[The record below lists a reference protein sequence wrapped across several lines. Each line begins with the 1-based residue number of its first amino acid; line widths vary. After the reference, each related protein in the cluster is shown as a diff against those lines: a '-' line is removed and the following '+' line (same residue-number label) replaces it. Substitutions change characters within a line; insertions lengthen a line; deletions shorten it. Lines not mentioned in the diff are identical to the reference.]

1 MMQPDDASRPDLWRA
16 AFGQDAFTDH
26 ANARDKLKRSL
37 LDMEERANQLANEI
51 ARDMP
56 EFTQHDS
63 SHTYALWE
71 IANHIAGPKL
81 VLNPAEAFVL
91 GGAILVHDLA
101 MSRAAH
107 QISGQSLRDR
117 REWPD
122 ALAGEIRK
130 EYGRSPHPMELAS
143 HPEPFA
149 TEADKH
155 LLRSLHA
162 EVAEQLP
169 AASWVGQDKNTAYLI
184 NDPDVRQAYGRII
197 GRVAA
202 SHHWNSDEVTRV
214 LSSPVGAPSFAPIDW
229 RVDTLVIACLL
240 RTADAAHLDSK
251 RAPDLLA
258 AVRSLPS
265 LSQDHWLFQT
275 RIQRPYLTN
284 GRLVFTAPD
293 GFAAD
298 EIKAWWLAY
307 ETLSAVDE
315 ELRNTDSVLA
325 DNGRTT
331 FAARG
336 VANVESP
343 KAFSVVAPCRD
354 WEPVQAQIKVDDV
367 AGLVSRLG
375 GSELYGESWV
385 VALRE
390 ITTNACDAVKAREAL
405 ASYRGGRPFAGRVSL
420 WLEAQENRSWLCCGD
435 NGIGMTPSI
444 LGGKLLDFGTTS
456 WLSPDVVRE
465 NPGLLASKF
474 EPSGRFG
481 IGFFSVFMMGSRV
494 QVVSRSVSGG
504 PADTWVLEFS
514 NGVEHRPILRK
525 ATHGEQLDEPGTII
539 KVQLHEDLDS
549 DFSSLNNGDAFSLRL
564 RVTRVSWRMIED
576 VTLTGIMR
584 YLMPAAEVDIWTSDR
599 IGGRSSKCAVAAQEW
614 LHMDG
619 VTLMRRI
626 VGLPDNGPDGADF
639 IGIDG
644 DDPWDGKSEAENIAQ
659 QVGGRLQVVHDE
671 ENRPAGRIAML
682 DAEFLEDEDFSY
694 PTASII
700 TAGPARTSATLSN
713 VSGILIGQPR
723 GAAREFAYPLASYAS
738 MGDWVTSQMEELTA
752 LAEGSD
758 REGWST
764 VVAEMAWRL
773 DKDARHLRCWR
784 TQEGWLDYPNLVRW
798 ISKRSSFLV
807 SDHYSFRVEI
817 GPDSFSADLD
827 EDVLAFDATANI
839 RIAGNVGTGWP
850 RNVKHG
856 ERPAFKFMFC
866 SAMKESWGMD
876 VATVDQF
883 FRRMKTEW
891 VQAGKFQGRP
901 LVVAVQPF
909 VRE

>member
-1 MMQPDDASRPDLWRA
+1 MVQPDDASRPDLWRK
-16 AFGQDAFTDH
+16 AFAQDAFTDH
-26 ANARDKLKRSL
+26 VHARDKLKRAL
-37 LDMEERANQLANEI
+37 LDMEERANQLATEI
-51 ARDMP
+51 ARDLP

-71 IANHIAGPKL
+71 IANHIAGPDL
-81 VLNPAEAFVL
+81 LLNPAEAFVL

-107 QISGQSLRDR
+107 QISGKNLRDR

-130 EYGRSPHPMELAS
+130 KYGRSPHPMELAS
-143 HPEPFA
+143 PSEPLA
-149 TEADKH
+149 SEADKY
-155 LLRSLHA
+155 LLRTLHA

-169 AASWVGQDKNTAYLI
+169 AKSWVAQDKSTTYLI

-197 GRVAA
+197 GKVAA
-202 SHHWNSDEVTRV
+202 SHHWNSDEVTKG
-214 LSSPVGAPSFAPIDW
+214 LSSPVGAPAFAPIDW

-240 RTADAAHLDSK
+240 RTADAAHLDAT

-258 AVRSLPS
+258 AVRTLPS

-325 DNGRTT
+325 DNGRPT
-331 FAARG
+331 FSARG

-343 KAFSVVAPCRD
+343 KAFSIVAPCRE
-354 WEPVQAQIKVDDV
+354 WEPVQAQIKVGDV

-375 GSELYGESWV
+375 GNELYGKSWV

-405 ASYRGGRPFAGRVSL
+405 SSYRGGRPFAGRVSL
-420 WLEAQENRSWLCCGD
+420 WLEVQENRSWLCCSD
-435 NGIGMTPSI
+435 NGIGMTPGI

-456 WLSPDVVRE
+456 WLSADVVRE

-525 ATHGEQLDEPGTII
+525 ATHAEQLDEPGTTI
-539 KVQLHEDLDS
+539 KVQLGEELDDGIS
-549 DFSSLNNGDAFSLRL
+549 TQNGDSFLLRL
-564 RVTRVSWRMIED
+564 IVARMSWRMVED
-576 VTLTGIMR
+576 VTLTSLMR
-584 YLMPAAEVDIWTSDR
+584 YLMPAAEVDIWTSDLV
-599 IGGRSSKCAVAAQEW
+599 GGGDSKCAVTTQEW

-619 VTLMRRI
+619 VKLMRRLLA
-626 VGLPDNGPDGADF
+626 LPDDGFDVDDF
-639 IGIDG
+639 FGIDG
-644 DDPWDGKSEAENIAQ
+644 DDPWDGKSEAENIARR
-659 QVGGRLQVVHDE
+659 VGNRLVIVHDE
-671 ENRPAGRIAML
+671 EGKPAGRIAML
-682 DAEFLEDEDFSY
+682 DAEILEEDFTY
-694 PTASII
+694 PTASVV
-700 TAGPARTSATLSN
+700 TAGPARTNAALTN
-713 VSGILIGQPR
+713 VSGILLGRPH
-723 GAAREFAYPLASYAS
+723 GAAREFAFPLVSYAS
-738 MGDWVTSQMEELTA
+738 MGDWVSSQMRELA
-752 LAEGSD
+752 ILAEGSD
-758 REGWST
+758 RAGWST

-773 DKDARHLRCWR
+773 DKDAGHLHCWR
-784 TQEGWLDYPNLVRW
+784 TQDGWLDYPGLVQW
-798 ISKRSSFLV
+798 ISKRSSFVV
-807 SDHYSFRVEI
+807 SDHYSFRVDI
-817 GPDSFSADLD
+817 GSEMFSADID
-827 EDVLAFDATANI
+827 GDVLVFDASSNI
-839 RIAGNVGTGWP
+839 RLAGNSDTDWP
-850 RNVKHG
+850 RNAGHG
-856 ERPAFKFMFC
+856 SRSAFRFMFC
-866 SAMKESWGMD
+866 LAVKEAWGMD
-876 VATVDQF
+876 VAAVEKF
-883 FRRMKTEW
+883 FRRSKTEW
-891 VQAGKFQGRP
+891 VEAGNFQGRP
-901 LVVAVQPF
+901 LTVAVQPF